1 MESGVELLVMKETA
15 LPPCVVFEDADLL
28 VVNKPPGWNTHSPAP
43 FAGEGIHEWF
53 RNRSPRWERLAII
66 HRLDKDT
73 SGLLVFGKTPDANRS
88 LTEQFARR
96 KVEKE
101 YVLVTDRPIKRD
113 PWVVRSTIRRM
124 GDRYIAGSQQDGGD
138 PAETRFRVLK
148 TDETGTWVAAEPV
161 TGRTHQ
167 IRVHASSNGF
177 PILGDI
183 LYGGAPAHRLHLH
196 AGRLRL
202 FHPRSGEALEW
213 EAAPAFASTA
223 SGLLRGAVVTP
234 SETDAY
240 RCIHGAAD
248 GVPGKYVDQLGAW
261 ALIEGEGE
269 APLDPEVQRLLQRA
283 GAESRGAYFKALKR
297 HVRQTAPE
305 DACPSL
311 KTGTSAP
318 ARFEILENGLRF
330 ELSFQEGYSTGL
342 FLDQR
347 DNRRRLL
354 TQHVGAGFPW
364 SPGGSGA
371 PGELLNCFSYTCGFS
386 VAGAVGGMRTTSLD
400 LSRKY
405 LEWGRRNFV
414 LNGLDPSAH
423 DFIYGDVFDWL
434 GRLAK
439 KSRRFQAIVLDPPTF
454 SRSREHGD
462 FRAETDYGGLVH
474 LALPLLV
481 PGGVLL
487 ASTNASR
494 LSSESFVTAVR
505 EAIGRSGRRC
515 LAELYVPQPP
525 DFPITR
531 EEPAHLKTFWC
542 AVS

>member
-1 MESGVELLVMKETA
+1 MEGRVELLVMKETA

-28 VVNKPPGWNTHSPAP
+28 VVHKPPGWNTHSPAP
-43 FAGEGIHEWF
+43 FAGEGIYEWF

-73 SGLLVFGKTPDANRS
+73 SGLLVFGKTAEANRS

-96 KVEKE
+96 KVHKE
-101 YVLVTDRPIKRD
+101 YVLVTDRTVNRD
-113 PWVVRSTIRRM
+113 SWVIQSNIRRV
-124 GDRYIAGSQQDGGD
+124 GDRYVSGSPQDGGD
-138 PAETRFRVLK
+138 PAETRFRVLRS
-148 TDETGTWVAAEPV
+148 DESGTWIAAEPV

-167 IRVHASSNGF
+167 IRVHASSHGF
-177 PILGDI
+177 PILGDT

-196 AGRLRL
+196 SGRLRL

-213 EAAPAFASTA
+213 EVPPEFSSPA
-223 SGLLRGAVVTP
+223 SGLLRRAMITP
-234 SETDAY
+234 SETDAC
-240 RCIHGAAD
+240 RRIHGAAD
-248 GVPGKYVDQLGAW
+248 GVPGRYLDQLGRW
-261 ALIEGEGE
+261 SLVEGEGE
-269 APLDPEVQRLLQRA
+269 APSESEVRNLLERSSV
-283 GAESRGAYFKALKR
+283 ESEGVYFKALRR
-297 HVRQTAPE
+297 HVRQTAPG

-311 KTGTSAP
+311 RGGVEAP
-318 ARFEILENGLRF
+318 SRFEIRENGLRF
-330 ELSFQEGYSTGL
+330 ELSFQEGYSTGI

-354 TQHVGAGFPW
+354 TRHVGAGFPW
-364 SPGGSGA
+364 SPGGDGM
-371 PGELLNCFSYTCGFS
+371 PGELLNCFAYTCAFS
-386 VAGAVGGMRTTSLD
+386 VAGAAGGMRTTSLD

-405 LEWGRRNFV
+405 LDWGRRNFV
-414 LNGLDPSAH
+414 LNGLDPAGH

-439 KSRRFQAIVLDPPTF
+439 KARRFQAIVLDPPTF

-462 FRAETDYGGLVH
+462 FRAESDYGDLVQ
-474 LALPLLV
+474 LALPLLA
-481 PGGVLL
+481 PGGILL

-494 LSSESFVTAVR
+494 LSPEDFVAAVR
-505 EAIGRSGRRC
+505 MAINGSGRRC
-515 LAELYVPQPP
+515 LAELYIPQPP

-531 EEPAHLKTFWC
+531 DEPAHLKTFWC